1 MKKILIYTLSTV
13 FILTPMLVFGADR
26 AASGGL
32 ENPIRANSISELM
45 TLLMD
50 IVVRIGAVVSV
61 FALIYVGYLFVEAMG
76 KPEKIKTARKAFLY
90 TVIGIAILV
99 GAKVITVMIENT
111 INYLK

>member
-1 MKKILIYTLSTV
+1 MKKILSFAFPLLVSIPTLVYADVGAST
-13 FILTPMLVFGADR
+13 
-26 AASGGL
+26 GL
-32 ENPIRANSISELM
+32 ENPLSTNSVEGLM

-99 GAKVITVMIENT
+99 GAKVITVLIENT